1 MYVPDSKDIVTKR
14 WPRVL
19 RGFSIEHL
27 WALIVVAGVFMFVS
41 THPIRPHDFW
51 WHAKIGEEIART
63 GRIPSV
69 DTFSFTVPG
78 KAYPSYQSFWL
89 MELALYTFLSLEGS
103 ALVIFVHSLVI
114 TAAYGLLLWLC
125 RGVSRSWRVAAL
137 CTLFAAALGLSDWN
151 VRPQAIAPLLG
162 VTLLWVVHYVRGKRG
177 IHPSTSE
184 LGGSHKSWWW
194 LALVFF
200 CMLVWV
206 NSHGSF
212 VIGLVLLGIWLAA
225 EVWGVVK
232 SWLAGEAR
240 DWIRLLR
247 EPCFALLVA
256 VLACLINPRGIG
268 IVTYL
273 ATIGGDPV
281 IQNLVTE
288 WLPPSFNSLHGSLF
302 FIGLLLSAAVLALSS
317 RQPTAFQMLTF
328 SGFAAF
334 GLKTL
339 RGVIWFGIVMAP
351 VLAVH
356 LPDIGQQARQII
368 KQRGS
373 SQTAGQSLLINYLIA
388 GFVLLGVV
396 FSLPWFKG
404 NLAFLGQKA
413 GLLSF
418 ETPVEATRAMI
429 REQLPTPVFHDM
441 SFGSYL
447 IWAAHPE
454 YPVFV
459 DPRIELYPT
468 EIWQDYLAISA
479 AVADWEDRLDKY
491 GINTLLLSLENQGPL
506 IEAARES
513 SHWRLVYQAA
523 PAVIFVREVRQ

>member
-1 MYVPDSKDIVTKR
+1 MNVPDSKDVVTKH

-27 WALIVVAGVFMFVS
+27 WPLIVVAGIFMFVS

-63 GRIPSV
+63 GHIPSV

-89 MELALYTFLSLEGS
+89 MELALHASLSLGGS
-103 ALVIFVHSLVI
+103 ELVILIHSLVI

-137 CTLFAAALGLSDWN
+137 CTLFAAALGINDWN
-151 VRPQAIAPLLG
+151 IRPQAIAPLLG
-162 VTLLWVVHYVRGKRG
+162 VILLWVVYHVRAKRDV
-177 IHPSTSE
+177 HAATSE
-184 LGGSHKSWWW
+184 LGGSRRSWWW

-200 CMLVWV
+200 CMLIWA

-212 VIGLVLLGIWLAA
+212 AIGLVLLGIWLAA
-225 EVWGVVK
+225 EVWSVFK

-240 DWIRLLR
+240 GWMGLLR
-247 EPCFALLVA
+247 EPCLALLVA
-256 VLACLINPRGIG
+256 VLACLINPHGIG
-268 IVTYL
+268 IVAYL
-273 ATIGGDPV
+273 GTIGGDPV

-288 WLPPSFNSLHGSLF
+288 WLPPSFNTLHGSLF
-302 FIGLLLSAAVLALSS
+302 FIGLLFSATVLALSS
-317 RQPTAFQMLTF
+317 RLPTAFQMLTF
-328 SGFAAF
+328 LPFAAF

-351 VLAVH
+351 VLADH

-373 SQTAGQSLLINYLIA
+373 SNTAGQSLLINYLIA
-388 GFVLLGVV
+388 SFVLLGVV

-404 NLAFLGQKA
+404 NLTFLGQKA

-418 ETPVEATRAMI
+418 ETPVEATRVMI
-429 REQLPTPVFHDM
+429 REQLPAPVFHDM

-454 YPVFV
+454 YLVFV
-459 DPRIELYPT
+459 DPRIELYPP

-479 AVADWEDRLDKY
+479 AAADWEDRLDKY
-491 GINTLLLSLENQGPL
+491 GINTLFLSSETQWPL
-506 IEAARES
+506 IKAARES
-513 SHWRLVYQAA
+513 QHWRLVYQVT
-523 PAVIFVREVRQ
+523 PAVIFVREVHR

>member
-1 MYVPDSKDIVTKR
+1 
-14 WPRVL
+14 
-19 RGFSIEHL
+19 
-27 WALIVVAGVFMFVS
+27 
-41 THPIRPHDFW
+41 
-51 WHAKIGEEIART
+51 
-63 GRIPSV
+63 
-69 DTFSFTVPG
+69 
-78 KAYPSYQSFWL
+78 
-89 MELALYTFLSLEGS
+89 
-103 ALVIFVHSLVI
+103 
-114 TAAYGLLLWLC
+114 
-125 RGVSRSWRVAAL
+125 
-137 CTLFAAALGLSDWN
+137 
-151 VRPQAIAPLLG
+151 
-162 VTLLWVVHYVRGKRG
+162 
-177 IHPSTSE
+177 
-184 LGGSHKSWWW
+184 
-194 LALVFF
+194 
-200 CMLVWV
+200 
-206 NSHGSF
+206 
-212 VIGLVLLGIWLAA
+212 
-225 EVWGVVK
+225 
-232 SWLAGEAR
+232 
-240 DWIRLLR
+240 
-247 EPCFALLVA
+247 
-256 VLACLINPRGIG
+256 
-268 IVTYL
+268 
-273 ATIGGDPV
+273 
-281 IQNLVTE
+281 
-288 WLPPSFNSLHGSLF
+288 
-302 FIGLLLSAAVLALSS
+302 
-317 RQPTAFQMLTF
+317 MLTF
-328 SGFAAF
+328 LPFAAF